1 MKCFDEGSEIRLLL
15 QMDMLCFLSTQ
26 IQNLLPYH
34 ISKVESNDTLYGND
48 QQFIEETHKLLTQ
61 ICDKIIQSL
70 KDMATT
76 VCH

>member
-26 IQNLLPYH
+26 MQSSLPYH
-34 ISKVESNDTLYGND
+34 ISKVESNDTLYGNE
-48 QQFIEETHKLLTQ
+48 QVFIEEVHKLLTQ

-76 VCH
+76 VSD